1 MSVEIKLYLVSCYI
15 CNNCTSIRIIKLGLS
30 LTLKSWRR
38 MLNCNN
44 CSHTVSYIKT
54 CKISVLILQDTKL
67 SRILVNNRCK
77 LGLKACN
84 MRSTLLSVY
93 VITETKNIFLKF
105 INKLECDFNLNV
117 FLLLLKV
124 DDITYGLFAIVKI
137 FDIRLKSVRLME
149 SFLIFT
155 ALSLILK
162 LNCKSRIKICCL
174 MKPALYRICLESC
187 LFKYFSIR
195 KKCNSCTSIILSAC
209 TNLFKWCCCLSL
221 FVPLLVHSTV
231 NSYLNLKPYRKCIN
245 YRCTNA
251 VKSA

>member
-1 MSVEIKLYLVSCYI
+1 
-15 CNNCTSIRIIKLGLS
+15 
-30 LTLKSWRR
+30 

-44 CSHTVSYIKT
+44 CSHTISYIKT
-54 CKISVLILQDTKL
+54 SKVRILILQDAKL
-67 SRILVNNRCK
+67 SRILVNNHCK

-84 MRSTLLSVY
+84 MCSPLLSVY

-117 FLLLLKV
+117 FLFLLKV
-124 DDITYGLFAIVKI
+124 DDIAYGLFSIVKI
-137 FDIRLKSVRLME
+137 FDICLKSVRLME

-162 LNCKSRIKICCL
+162 LNCKPGIKICSL
-174 MKPALYRICLESC
+174 MKPALYRVCLESC

-195 KKCNSCTSIILSAC
+195 KKCNSCTSIIFSAC
-209 TNLFKWCCCLSL
+209 TNLFKRRCCFSTLVSL
-221 FVPLLVHSTV
+221 FVHTTI